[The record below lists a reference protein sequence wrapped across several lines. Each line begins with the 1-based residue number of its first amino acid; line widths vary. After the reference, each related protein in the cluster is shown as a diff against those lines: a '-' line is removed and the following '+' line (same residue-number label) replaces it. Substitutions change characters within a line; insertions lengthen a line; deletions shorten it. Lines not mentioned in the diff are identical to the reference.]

1 MVRKKFT
8 ATKTVKGRK
17 YQYFR
22 KDGQYVRLPDDPNSE
37 EYDREYW
44 RLMRGGGSLSQK
56 FTFEK
61 LILSYKQSPKW
72 DRLAP
77 RTRADYS
84 KVLEYL
90 SDTVGSKNPTKM
102 RRSTIIEAQMANR
115 HRARF
120 ANYIPHMLSILFEH
134 AIDLDWQRDNPAK
147 GIAKIQTGEGHK
159 PWPASAIALY
169 RKHADGLA
177 LLIFELAL
185 GTGQRASDLTRM
197 EWCHI
202 EDDGIWLTQGKTKA
216 RLWIPF
222 TARLAAALA
231 ATRRNSA
238 RHILASD
245 TGQPL
250 KYDQLQKKV
259 MAVRKSAGLTAY
271 SLHGLRYSAAGELAE
286 AGCTDQQIA
295 AITGH
300 KSLSMVQKYSKGA
313 SQKRLAKEAQS
324 LREQS
329 KNRS

>member
-1 MVRKKFT
+1 MVKKKFT
-8 ATKTVKGRK
+8 TTKKVKGRL

-22 KDGQYVRLPDDPNSE
+22 KDGRYVRLPDDPSSE

-44 RLMRGGGSLSQK
+44 RLMRGGGALSQR

-61 LILSYKQSPKW
+61 LIKSYKQSPKW
-72 DRLAP
+72 ERLAP
-77 RTRADYS
+77 RTKSDYS

-90 SDTVGSKNPTKM
+90 SDTIGSKDPTKM

-120 ANYIPHMLSILFEH
+120 ANYIPNMLSIMFEH
-134 AIDLDWQRDNPAK
+134 AIDLGWQRDNPAK
-147 GIAKIQTGEGHK
+147 GIAKIKTGEGHK
-159 PWPASAIALY
+159 PWPASAIATY

-177 LLIFELAL
+177 LLIFELGL
-185 GTGQRASDLTRM
+185 GTGQRPSDLTRM
-197 EWCHI
+197 EWDHI
-202 EDDGIWLTQGKTKA
+202 EDGGIWVTQGKTKT

-222 TARLAAALA
+222 TARLAAVLA
-231 ATRRNSA
+231 ETKRTSLKF
-238 RHILASD
+238 ILAD
-245 TGQPL
+245 EFGHPL
-250 KYDQLQKKV
+250 NYDKMQKTV
-259 MAVRKSAGLTAY
+259 MAVRKSSGLTAY

-295 AITGH
+295 SITGH

-324 LREQS
+324 LREQN

>member
-1 MVRKKFT
+1 
-8 ATKTVKGRK
+8 
-17 YQYFR
+17 
-22 KDGQYVRLPDDPNSE
+22 
-37 EYDREYW
+37 
-44 RLMRGGGSLSQK
+44 
-56 FTFEK
+56 
-61 LILSYKQSPKW
+61 
-72 DRLAP
+72 
-77 RTRADYS
+77 
-84 KVLEYL
+84 
-90 SDTVGSKNPTKM
+90 
-102 RRSTIIEAQMANR
+102 
-115 HRARF
+115 
-120 ANYIPHMLSILFEH
+120 MLSILFEH

-169 RKHADGLA
+169 REHADGLA

-197 EWCHI
+197 EWSHI
-202 EDDGIWLTQGKTKA
+202 EDDGIWVTQGKTKA

-313 SQKRLAKEAQS
+313 RQKRLAKEAQS

>member
-1 MVRKKFT
+1 MVKKKFT
-8 ATKTVKGRK
+8 TTKKVKGRL

-22 KDGQYVRLPDDPNSE
+22 KDGRYVRLPDDPNSE

-44 RLMRGGGSLSQK
+44 RLMRGGGALSQR

-61 LILSYKQSPKW
+61 LIKSYKQSPKW

-77 RTRADYS
+77 RTKADYS
-84 KVLEYL
+84 KVLEYI
-90 SDTVGSKNPTKM
+90 SDKLGSKDPTKM

-120 ANYIPHMLSILFEH
+120 ANYLPHMLSILFEH

-147 GIAKIQTGEGHK
+147 GIPKIKTGEGHK
-159 PWPASAIALY
+159 PWPASAVTVF

-197 EWCHI
+197 EWEHI
-202 EDDGIWLTQGKTKA
+202 EDGGIWVTQGKTKA

-222 TARLAAALA
+222 TARLAAVLA
-231 ATRRNSA
+231 ATKRTSLRY
-238 RHILASD
+238 ILAD
-245 TGQPL
+245 EFGRAL
-250 KYDQLQKKV
+250 NYDQLQKKV
-259 MAVRKSAGLTAY
+259 MAVRKTAGLTAY

-324 LREQS
+324 LREQN
-329 KNRS
+329 KNGS

>member
-8 ATKTVKGRK
+8 TTKKTKGRT

-22 KDGQYVRLPDDPNSE
+22 KGSQYVRLPDDPSSE

-44 RLMRGGGSLSQK
+44 RLMRGGGSLSQR
-56 FTFEK
+56 FTFDK
-61 LILSYKQSPKW
+61 LIQSYKLSPKW
-72 DRLAP
+72 DLAP

-90 SDTVGSKNPTKM
+90 HDTIGFKDPTKM

-147 GIAKIQTGEGHK
+147 GISKIKTGDGHK
-159 PWPASAIALY
+159 PWPARAITTF
-169 RKHADGLA
+169 RENADGLA
-177 LLIFELAL
+177 LLAFELAL
-185 GTGQRASDLTRM
+185 GTGQRASDLIRM
-197 EWCHI
+197 EWSHV
-202 EDDGIWLTQGKTKA
+202 EGDGIWVTQGKTGT
-216 RLWIPF
+216 RLWVPF
-222 TARLAAALA
+222 TDRLCKVLNEPG
-231 ATRRNSA
+231 RNSL
-238 RHILASD
+238 RFILSD
-245 TGQPL
+245 QYGRPVR
-250 KYDQLQKKV
+250 YDLIQKKTLT
-259 MAVRKSAGLTAY
+259 VRKKLGLEEY
-271 SLHGLRYSAAGELAE
+271 SLHGLRYCAASELAE

-313 SQKRLAKEAQS
+313 NQKRLAEQANT
-324 LREQS
+324 LREQN
-329 KNRS
+329 KNKT